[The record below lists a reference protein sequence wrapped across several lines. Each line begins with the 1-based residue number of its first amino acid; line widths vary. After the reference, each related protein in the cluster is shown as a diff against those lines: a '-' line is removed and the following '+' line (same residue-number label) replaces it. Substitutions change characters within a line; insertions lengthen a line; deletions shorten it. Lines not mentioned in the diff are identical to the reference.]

1 MNMVQGGA
9 KPRIMSKSVLRRL
22 RVQIPEKDQ
31 PAFLALLFS
40 AEVLKKAAEIA
51 EQVQRRQDK

>member
-1 MNMVQGGA
+1 
-9 KPRIMSKSVLRRL
+9 MSKSVLRRL
-22 RVQIPEKDQ
+22 RAQIPEKDQ
-31 PAFLALLFS
+31 PAFLALLLS